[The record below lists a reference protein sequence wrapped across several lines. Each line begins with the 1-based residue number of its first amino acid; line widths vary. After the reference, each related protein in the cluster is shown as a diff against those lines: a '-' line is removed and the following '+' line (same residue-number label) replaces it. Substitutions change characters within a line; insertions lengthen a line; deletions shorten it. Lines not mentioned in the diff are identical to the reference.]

1 MAADEDEAKDSAT
14 SGTEPGGKPGQD
26 RRARERRQ
34 RPPVTIDLA
43 AEDVRKAGAAETPT
57 PAASAAEPPPAVKP
71 SPAATPEPP
80 RPPPEKPAAAS
91 PGPTATFASS
101 AEALRGAAFRAFAN
115 DDGWQRHMLSG
126 VAGGV
131 VALIIVIVLQAIG
144 LLPAPGRSAANR
156 ALEQAQ
162 MASETAVTL
171 DHRLST
177 VEAMTEGLPAL
188 RTEIEGTSDRVAALE
203 KAGGSFAAKSDL
215 QTVASGLAALRQQV
229 GEAPAAATAKD
240 LTALN
245 DRITRLEVT
254 AATGSGTTGDGSA
267 AIASLT
273 SQLAQAEASL
283 RSLNDRLAA
292 AEARM
297 TTGGAT
303 GSAGAVQAIA
313 VAALRRAAE
322 SDKPFAADLDSVSA
336 LGVAGDDIAKLR
348 PIAEKGV
355 PAAATLAAEFP
366 ARRRHHPRRNLGAR
380 SGRRHLPAHRPWPRR
395 SRLDPPDRAHRGQ
408 RPVGHRL
415 AHDRGRRQRR
425 PRRCPFRTRWPA
437 ASRQGCLGGM
447 GSQGGRPRR
456 ARRPRRADRP
466 FARRAEDVTAAA

>member
-34 RPPVTIDLA
+34 RAPVTIDLA
-43 AEDVRKAGAAETPT
+43 AADVGKVGAVETPT
-57 PAASAAEPPPAVKP
+57 PAASAAEPPPAAKP

-80 RPPPEKPAAAS
+80 RPPPEKPAPTS
-91 PGPTATFASS
+91 PGPAATFVSS

-162 MASETAVTL
+162 TASETAVAL

-177 VEAMTEGLPAL
+177 VEAMTEGLPAM
-188 RTEIEGTSDRVAALE
+188 RTEIEGISDRVAALE
-203 KAGGSFAAKSDL
+203 KVGGSLAAKSDV

-245 DRITRLEVT
+245 DRITRLEVAV
-254 AATGSGTTGDGSA
+254 AAGGSTSGDGSA
-267 AIASLT
+267 AMASLT

-303 GSAGAVQAIA
+303 GSAGPVQAIA

-322 SDKPFAADLDSVSA
+322 SDKPFAADLDTVSA

-355 PAAATLAAEFP
+355 PAAATLATEFP
-366 ARRRHHPRRNLGAR
+366 AVGDTILAATSAPDPDAGIFQRIVHGLGGLVSIRPTGPIAGSDPSAIVSRMTADVAKGDLAGALSERDGLPQAGKDASAEWAAKAADRVALDALVEQIAR
-380 SGRRHLPAHRPWPRR
+380 S
-395 SRLDPPDRAHRGQ
+395 LDVPK
-408 RPVGHRL
+408 
-415 AHDRGRRQRR
+415 
-425 PRRCPFRTRWPA
+425 T
-437 ASRQGCLGGM
+437 
-447 GSQGGRPRR
+447 
-456 ARRPRRADRP
+456 
-466 FARRAEDVTAAA
+466 